1 MLTETEEFELFWHG
15 PFSQWHPCKFTV
27 NGVEYCSAEQYM
39 MAQKALLFGD
49 TSTHGDIMA
58 ETDPKR
64 IKKYG
69 RLVSNFDK
77 DLWDKHRFTI
87 VLAASI
93 AKFTQNPDLKK
104 ILMDTELK
112 TLVEASPLDAIW
124 GIKLAAD
131 DYRATD
137 RTKWKGINLLGQA
150 LTMTRE
156 YIKWTEYKG

>member
-1 MLTETEEFELFWHG
+1 LTEKEEFELFWHG
-15 PFSQWHPCKFTV
+15 PFSQWHPCTFKV

-49 TSTHGDIMA
+49 TAVHADIMA
-58 ETDPKR
+58 EQDPKQ

-69 RLVSNFDK
+69 RLVSNFNK
-77 DLWDKHRFTI
+77 ELWDKHRFTI
-87 VLAASI
+87 VLGASI

-112 TLVEASPLDAIW
+112 TLVEASPLDNIW

-137 RTKWKGINLLGQA
+137 RTKWKGINLLGQV

>member
-1 MLTETEEFELFWHG
+1 MLTEKEEFELFWHG
-15 PFSQWHPCKFTV
+15 PFSQWHPCTFKV

-49 TSTHGDIMA
+49 TAVHADIMA
-58 ETDPKR
+58 EQDPKQ

-69 RLVSNFDK
+69 RLVSNFNK
-77 DLWDKHRFTI
+77 ELWDKHRFTI
-87 VLAASI
+87 VLGASI

-112 TLVEASPLDAIW
+112 TLVEASPLDNIW

-150 LTMTRE
+150 LTQTRE

>member
-1 MLTETEEFELFWHG
+1 MTEKEEFELFWHG
-15 PFSQWHPCKFTV
+15 PFSQWHPCTFKV

-49 TSTHGDIMA
+49 TAVHADIMA
-58 ETDPKR
+58 EQDPKQ

-69 RLVSNFDK
+69 RLVSNFNK
-77 DLWDKHRFTI
+77 ELWDKHRFTI
-87 VLAASI
+87 VLGASI

-112 TLVEASPLDAIW
+112 TLVEASPLDNIW

-137 RTKWKGINLLGQA
+137 RTKWKGINLLGQV